1 VKWVYLLGVVF
12 LAPALLGLLR
22 TNRRYLVPTCFVLG
36 VTMLLLGPSLWTAVV
51 GWPAWPAPVKGAE
64 VSFVDSI
71 AFALFFS
78 APKVRIPVPI
88 KLSYA
93 IICLA
98 LLISTFLAYNKI
110 ASLFYVWELLRATLL
125 FLAIARVCTSEPR
138 AAIALFAGLCIGLMG
153 EAAWTVAQY
162 AQGLERPGGS
172 FGHSNTLGIAAD
184 FVVFPALA
192 LMLGGRRWLLSVA
205 AVFAGGV
212 CALAGGSRASMGL
225 FAVGVLLTTMLSIAR
240 KSTSRKFAFGGGM
253 SVLLLLSIPAMIWSA
268 NRRSEMATEMS
279 DQARTS
285 MKDAAKMMIADHPF
299 GVGANQYVVVSNMGG
314 YAARAGVAWGG
325 TTRAAPVHD
334 TYYLVT
340 AELGFIGLIGLLAM
354 FASAIGLGFASLR
367 RNLTDESSELVPGL
381 LGAII
386 IVSLHV
392 AYEFAFME
400 FMLHYLFAISIAILV
415 AVSARAKSPARN
427 AAGVMVRSGPVT
439 AVG

>member
-1 VKWVYLLGVVF
+1 
-12 LAPALLGLLR
+12 
-22 TNRRYLVPTCFVLG
+22 
-36 VTMLLLGPSLWTAVV
+36 
-51 GWPAWPAPVKGAE
+51 
-64 VSFVDSI
+64 
-71 AFALFFS
+71 
-78 APKVRIPVPI
+78 
-88 KLSYA
+88 
-93 IICLA
+93 
-98 LLISTFLAYNKI
+98 
-110 ASLFYVWELLRATLL
+110 
-125 FLAIARVCTSEPR
+125 
-138 AAIALFAGLCIGLMG
+138 MG

-240 KSTSRKFAFGGGM
+240 TSTSRKFAFGGGM

>member
-1 VKWVYLLGVVF
+1 MKWVYLLGVVF

-268 NRRSEMATEMS
+268 NRRSEMVTEMS

-427 AAGVMVRSGPVT
+427 AAGVMVRSGAVT